1 MFAHHLTYIRNN
13 SLTHEI
19 YAKTLSFATYAIMQ
33 LYIDHFL
40 VLNLHIYLTM
50 SFTLNYS
57 TCTLLIFPC

>member
-40 VLNLHIYLTM
+40 VLNLHIYFTVILLLT
-50 SFTLNYS
+50 